1 MAMAAHLTLMKKPQ
15 PTGYES
21 LSTDEVVR
29 IYESVFAPLEPRGR
43 RRILER
49 ARLHGWDRTFH
60 DTYVRAA

>member
-1 MAMAAHLTLMKKPQ
+1 MAAQLTLLKKRQ
-15 PTGYES
+15 TTDYES
-21 LSTDEVVR
+21 LSTDDVLRV
-29 IYESVFAPLEPRGR
+29 YESVFAPLEPRGR

>member
-1 MAMAAHLTLMKKPQ
+1 MAAHLTLLKKKQ
-15 PTGYES
+15 TTDYDS
-21 LSTDEVVR
+21 LSTDEVLR
-29 IYESVFAPLEPRGR
+29 LYEAVFTPLEPRGR

>member
-1 MAMAAHLTLMKKPQ
+1 MGAHLTLVKNKQ
-15 PTGYES
+15 ATDYDS
-21 LSTDEVVR
+21 LSTDDLLR
-29 IYESVFAPLEPRGR
+29 IYESVFAALEPQGR

>member
-1 MAMAAHLTLMKKPQ
+1 MAAHLTLLKKKQ
-15 PTGYES
+15 PADYEA
-21 LSTDEVVR
+21 LSTDEVLR

-43 RRILER
+43 RRIRER